1 MTGFASRSG
10 SGRGVPGTR
19 LGAAAERC
27 VRERFLHDRH
37 LAEWVELVAAE
48 VLERDGAEVSPRTRL
63 SSPARVDAGPVR

>member
-37 LAEWVELVAAE
+37 LAEWVELIAAE
-48 VLERDGAEVSPRTRL
+48 VLERDGA
-63 SSPARVDAGPVR
+63 